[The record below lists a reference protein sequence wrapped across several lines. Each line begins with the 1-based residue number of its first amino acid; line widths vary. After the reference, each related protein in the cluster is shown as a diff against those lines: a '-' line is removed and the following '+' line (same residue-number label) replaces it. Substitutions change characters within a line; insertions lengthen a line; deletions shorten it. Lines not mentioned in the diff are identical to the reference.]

1 MQMQFSRTCDYA
13 IRAALVLADGARHKS
28 KDVAEEAGIP
38 PAFAPQ
44 VLGHLV
50 RAGIVASTAGQ
61 RGGYRL
67 CRQPDEV
74 TLLDLIEAMEGPL
87 KSTRCVLSDASCN
100 ASAPCTVHEHWYR
113 AQDVLRGSLTSTTL
127 QMLLGRDLRVKP

>member
-13 IRAALVLADGARHKS
+13 IRAALVLADGERHKS
-28 KDVAEEAGIP
+28 KVLAAEAGIP

-50 RAGIVASTAGQ
+50 RAGLVASTAGQ
-61 RGGYRL
+61 NGGYRL
-67 CRQPDEV
+67 CANADDV

-100 ASAPCTVHEHWYR
+100 PKAPCSVHDHWYR
-113 AQDVLRGSLTSTTL
+113 AQDVLRGSLTTTTL
-127 QMLLGRDLRVKP
+127 AMLVGRGEPSSS